1 MKREGKRYQALLGW
15 FLLGGTGVIVM
26 PAPVAAQSADAVTY
40 AKDVAPILQQN
51 CQVCHREGSVA
62 PMTLLTYEDAR
73 SFAPLIKY
81 QVSNRFMPPWP
92 LDVGVGI
99 QHFKNDPSLTDDEI
113 ETIVQWVDAG
123 APLGDPADLLPNP
136 VLPGWGGTWAFED
149 ELGREPDVIITSPG
163 YTVRANGMDQWPNL
177 YPVEMTPELGITGE
191 RWVRAVELKATK
203 PEFYGVFHHGS
214 ARVINRMPEDV
225 YQGPGTHQPP
235 PEIRASQRDQLA
247 EAAVGV
253 RGAIYPE
260 GTGRLLKEGD
270 QVLFNPHF
278 YPAKLTE
285 DLEDVSLQ
293 VGVWLYPE
301 GEIPYPTEGD
311 IVFDQTSM
319 AGMEDNPLI
328 IPPNSQ
334 AIYKTAVRLEGNAKV
349 HALRGHMHLLGGYN
363 ILEVLYPGGRYELI
377 NKLDWDQRWHTQFI
391 YEDDWAPLWPEGTTI
406 MITTVFD
413 NTTNNAQ
420 NPDPDQWVLGRSRTV
435 DEMWRLRLG
444 MTFYS
449 DEDFAR
455 LVAEREGGRPIASR

>member
-1 MKREGKRYQALLGW
+1 M
-15 FLLGGTGVIVM
+15 
-26 PAPVAAQSADAVTY
+26 
-40 AKDVAPILQQN
+40 
-51 CQVCHREGSVA
+51 
-62 PMTLLTYEDAR
+62 
-73 SFAPLIKY
+73 
-81 QVSNRFMPPWP
+81 
-92 LDVGVGI
+92 
-99 QHFKNDPSLTDDEI
+99 
-113 ETIVQWVDAG
+113 
-123 APLGDPADLLPNP
+123 
-136 VLPGWGGTWAFED
+136 
-149 ELGREPDVIITSPG
+149 
-163 YTVRANGMDQWPNL
+163 
-177 YPVEMTPELGITGE
+177 
-191 RWVRAVELKATK
+191 
-203 PEFYGVFHHGS
+203 
-214 ARVINRMPEDV
+214 
-225 YQGPGTHQPP
+225 
-235 PEIRASQRDQLA
+235 
-247 EAAVGV
+247 

-278 YPAKLTE
+278 YPASLKE

-319 AGMEDNPLI
+319 PGMEDNPLI

-363 ILEVLYPGGRYELI
+363 ILEVLYPDGRYELI

-391 YEDDWAPLWPEGTTI
+391 YDDDWAPLWPEGTTI

-413 NTTNNAQ
+413 NTSNNAQ

-435 DEMWRLRLG
+435 DEMWRLRVG

-455 LVAEREGGRPIASR
+455 LVAEREGGRPIALR